1 MATSSFMRNAFIS
14 TLAAVGAMTAAND
27 AMAQSF
33 YSGQCGIPMAQFNQA
48 LLAEGQRTIVAGNGV
63 GMRANPN
70 SSTGVDTRGIANGIT
85 ATEDGRLGYHYEG
98 NNPLGT
104 PSTEVCVTVL
114 TNVQLSDARRGE
126 IPARAYLGG
135 AFNDSVNLSARNGT
149 YPMVVADTIM
159 GQGENRRYG
168 LPIVMF
174 GNLAERRGDIST
186 LPASGQPTNIVT
198 LLEPQYT
205 QIGLERL
212 NARQASVEQNNPVLA
227 ASLN

>member
-1 MATSSFMRNAFIS
+1 MSNISALSRQQIIGTIATVL
-14 TLAAVGAMTAAND
+14 TLTAAND

-48 LLAEGQRTIVAGNGV
+48 LLAEGQRTIVAGNRV

-70 SSTGVDTRGIANGIT
+70 SSTGVDTRALANGIT

-104 PSTEVCVTVL
+104 PSTEVCVRAVL
-114 TNVQLSDARRGE
+114 TNVNLSDARRGE

-174 GNLAERRGDIST
+174 GNLAEQRGDIST
-186 LPASGQPTNIVT
+186 LPSSGQPTRIVT

-205 QIGLERL
+205 QIGIERL
-212 NARQASVEQNNPVLA
+212 NARQTSDR
-227 ASLN
+227 